1 MNEYVLS
8 SNELGL
14 PYNIECLGCGISQTF
29 TLTTLADE
37 TKSFNYC
44 VDLGPT
50 IGLADVIYTVDSIS
64 EDGEFEII
72 VEYDGTTDTTG
83 FVTESGVITFDK
95 NNVSVETVSI
105 TINYRGDV
113 ILGILADCC
122 QAAQLTI
129 VQIVLTNDYESGDT
143 IHTQY
148 RYVDGAFTSPLQS
161 SLVTF
166 ISGTDSP
173 LVSRYNVTTGPVG
186 AGAFPP
192 AGSTVSL
199 ISNQFATDTFVF
211 NPAEDEFKYYTSDT
225 LYGNNSANINTLL
238 GLATTATPNQG
249 GGANNFADFT
259 VPALQD
265 YLYLIW
271 DFRQSVSVTLCYSD
285 IDINDVCCDCIIPS

>member
-1 MNEYVLS
+1 
-8 SNELGL
+8 
-14 PYNIECLGCGISQTF
+14 
-29 TLTTLADE
+29 
-37 TKSFNYC
+37 
-44 VDLGPT
+44 
-50 IGLADVIYTVDSIS
+50 
-64 EDGEFEII
+64 
-72 VEYDGTTDTTG
+72 
-83 FVTESGVITFDK
+83 
-95 NNVSVETVSI
+95 
-105 TINYRGDV
+105 
-113 ILGILADCC
+113 
-122 QAAQLTI
+122 
-129 VQIVLTNDYESGDT
+129 LTNDYESGDT

-186 AGAFPP
+186 SGAFPP
-192 AGSTVSL
+192 TGSTVSL

-238 GLATTATPNQG
+238 GLATTATPNEG
-249 GGANNFADFT
+249 GGTYNYADFT

-271 DFRQSVSVTLCYSD
+271 DFRQSIPVTLCYSD
-285 IDINDVCCDCIIPS
+285 VDIADVCCNCTTPS